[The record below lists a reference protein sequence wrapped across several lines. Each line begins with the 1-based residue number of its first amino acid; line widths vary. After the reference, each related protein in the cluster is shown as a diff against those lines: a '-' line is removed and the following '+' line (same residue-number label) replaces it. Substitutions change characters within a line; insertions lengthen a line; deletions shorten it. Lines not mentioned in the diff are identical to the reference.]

1 MSYSATPEVC
11 LSKLNLTI
19 TTCRWATSFNK
30 FWEGW
35 YLNIWKLRWVA
46 ELCKCSNLLWS
57 LWSLHPPSLPGSQ
70 TCIWSAAFI
79 RSTSVIGSSRNP
91 LNFELS
97 LNPLRV
103 LAYFGMVF
111 LHQQFLT
118 SWIGLKRATWWQC
131 QKGYCCASWFRTEV
145 FHCLRSN
152 LWNFPVQ
159 HIQEFC
165 KNVGT
170 EVFRTC
176 PLRSK
181 LQKALLWI
189 VTIKITII
197 ISATSKN
204 TPSTQ
209 KNTHSKWFSTLC
221 QYIFNSKKDFLN

>member
-1 MSYSATPEVC
+1 M
-11 LSKLNLTI
+11 
-19 TTCRWATSFNK
+19 
-30 FWEGW
+30 
-35 YLNIWKLRWVA
+35 
-46 ELCKCSNLLWS
+46 
-57 LWSLHPPSLPGSQ
+57 
-70 TCIWSAAFI
+70 
-79 RSTSVIGSSRNP
+79 IGSSRNP

-221 QYIFNSKKDFLN
+221 QYIFNSFWTNLKWVWSWWTYICKDLKTVEKGQIEWHGSSQLRTNEYHGSS

>member
-1 MSYSATPEVC
+1 MRISESFVELPSCASVPINLGHCGHCTHPSSPEVR
-11 LSKLNLTI
+11 L
-19 TTCRWATSFNK
+19 AF
-30 FWEGW
+30 
-35 YLNIWKLRWVA
+35 
-46 ELCKCSNLLWS
+46 
-57 LWSLHPPSLPGSQ
+57 
-70 TCIWSAAFI
+70 AFI

-111 LHQQFLT
+111 LQQQFLT

-176 PLRSK
+176 PFRSK

-209 KNTHSKWFSTLC
+209 
-221 QYIFNSKKDFLN
+221 QYIF